1 MSCNDDA
8 RALEAFDI
16 LCDVS
21 EEAFQYVFQSH
32 RAKALL
38 IFGKLH
44 LFVGVDGDPVDCT
57 ALSENVSGSLSSR
70 LSHHSSVDSV
80 RSKPSSPRLASRPR
94 NRGSPRPVQN
104 TIDVSSPAV
113 DAVPSPIHGGHTV
126 PSPSGHEKPSK
137 SSATVQLIEALNEAE
152 GQIKGFLSKSEFEA
166 TKDHLGRENGDP
178 RLVDLKMGN
187 KPSHQAIY
195 RKGLCQ
201 RSLGLEYEQ
210 WELRNHRSS
219 KISELMQHSP
229 ISNKN
234 GLIQT
239 YLKSTD
245 YPFEYHPT
253 ISKGLEHGIK
263 LLVFERMFGRKA
275 ISAILSFKYHRFRKV
290 RFEDLAGLKAMM
302 NESVWLTKLAEEKSN
317 WLDGCQNMYDGT

>member
-1 MSCNDDA
+1 M
-8 RALEAFDI
+8 
-16 LCDVS
+16 
-21 EEAFQYVFQSH
+21 
-32 RAKALL
+32 

-44 LFVGVDGDPVDCT
+44 LFVGVDGDPVNCT
-57 ALSENVSGSLSSR
+57 ALSEDVSGSLSSR
-70 LSHHSSVDSV
+70 LSHHSSIDSV
-80 RSKPSSPRLASRPR
+80 RSKPSSSRLASRPR

-113 DAVPSPIHGGHTV
+113 DAILSPIHGGHTV
-126 PSPSGHEKPSK
+126 PSPR
-137 SSATVQLIEALNEAE
+137 SSATAQLIEALNEAE

-166 TKDHLGRENGDP
+166 TKDHLGREIGDP

-187 KPSHQAIY
+187 KPSHQVIF
-195 RKGLCQ
+195 RRGLCQ

-234 GLIQT
+234 GLIQA

-253 ISKGLEHGIK
+253 ISKGLEDRSK
-263 LLVFERMFGRKA
+263 
-275 ISAILSFKYHRFRKV
+275 
-290 RFEDLAGLKAMM
+290 AGL
-302 NESVWLTKLAEEKSN
+302 SLPTTKRLHRKGSAQ
-317 WLDGCQNMYDGT
+317 G